1 MNFQQLGV
9 NFKIVDT
16 LKKTGIEEATDIQV
30 RTIPQILKNRDI
42 IACSKTGTGKT
53 LAYLLPML
61 TMLDPEIK
69 GIQFLILAPTQELCS
84 QINNNIRTLL
94 DRADLRNESALLVG
108 DGNISRQIESLKRKP
123 AFAVG
128 TSARVMQLI
137 KMKKI
142 HLNNVKVFCLDEAD
156 EMLSKTQM
164 ENVINIRHSLM
175 RRTQTLLFSASIQKR
190 TIKDAS
196 AITNDPVIINL
207 VAEDKSGQAIPNTIK
222 HFYFSCNRNE
232 KIETLRKVVKA
243 LDCDR
248 VMVFVNSKYEYQETC
263 QKLKYHRYEIASIA
277 GNETKQEKIAAID
290 NFKTGKV
297 KILISTDLAARGL
310 QIDAIDAVIHL
321 NLPSENE
328 IYIHRAG
335 RCGRNGKQGLS
346 ISLVTE
352 NETEKIKKLRKSLGI
367 NMLEKK
373 LYNGKIVSK

>member
-61 TMLDPEIK
+61 TMLDPEIR

-137 KMKKI
+137 KMKKFI
-142 HLNNVKVFCLDEAD
+142 LIMLKSFAWTKQMRCSQKPRWK
-156 EMLSKTQM
+156 MLS
-164 ENVINIRHSLM
+164 I
-175 RRTQTLLFSASIQKR
+175 
-190 TIKDAS
+190 
-196 AITNDPVIINL
+196 
-207 VAEDKSGQAIPNTIK
+207 
-222 HFYFSCNRNE
+222 
-232 KIETLRKVVKA
+232 
-243 LDCDR
+243 
-248 VMVFVNSKYEYQETC
+248 
-263 QKLKYHRYEIASIA
+263 
-277 GNETKQEKIAAID
+277 
-290 NFKTGKV
+290 
-297 KILISTDLAARGL
+297 
-310 QIDAIDAVIHL
+310 
-321 NLPSENE
+321 
-328 IYIHRAG
+328 
-335 RCGRNGKQGLS
+335 
-346 ISLVTE
+346 
-352 NETEKIKKLRKSLGI
+352 
-367 NMLEKK
+367 
-373 LYNGKIVSK
+373 